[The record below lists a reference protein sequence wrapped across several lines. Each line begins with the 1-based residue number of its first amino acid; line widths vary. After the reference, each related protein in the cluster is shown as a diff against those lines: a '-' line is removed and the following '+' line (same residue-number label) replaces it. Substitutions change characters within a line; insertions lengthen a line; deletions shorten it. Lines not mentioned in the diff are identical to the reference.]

1 MEKYSKVHTIY
12 YKDAISNNK
21 SPTEKVLFRAVYGE
35 EINKLKEM
43 QVFDP
48 AVKIQ
53 RDTVPRNKIIPI
65 NSIFTIKRSGQHKAR
80 IVARGDKQDE
90 STYGVTSTSTIGIDS
105 LKLWLIHANNLG
117 WYLKSVDINSA
128 FLHAKL

>member
-1 MEKYSKVHTIY
+1 MY

-21 SPTEKVLFRAVYGE
+21 NPTERALFKAAYDE

-48 AVKIQ
+48 AVKSQ
-53 RDTVPRNKIIPI
+53 RDAVSSNKIIPI

-105 LKLWLIHANNLG
+105 LKLLLIHANNLG